1 MAQFMIDITLPAQ
14 PNAEFFALVPRQ
26 RAHIQ
31 KLLEQGTITG
41 CSLSIDRTKFWVTL
55 NALDEEEAAQIVR
68 AFPLFRYFDLT
79 IHPLMFHDSPL
90 PSLLKVS
97 LN

>member
-31 KLLEQGTITG
+31 KLLDQGTITG
-41 CSLSIDRTKFWVTL
+41 CSLSIDR
-55 NALDEEEAAQIVR
+55 
-68 AFPLFRYFDLT
+68 
-79 IHPLMFHDSPL
+79 
-90 PSLLKVS
+90 
-97 LN
+97 